1 MLTELASLSEYGC
14 ITNTRK
20 FEEVAALYDTEMTSV
35 YSGGLV
41 YEYSQEGNGYGLVT
55 IDGSSISEG
64 SDFSALKTAL
74 AGTSNPSG
82 DGGYNSTGGASG
94 CPAKSATWN
103 VTDDALPAIPSG
115 AAALMK
121 SGAGTGAG
129 LTGTGSQN
137 AGGTSTGT
145 ATPGSGSATTTAKT
159 SATGTGKSAASNLQS
174 PFDKSP
180 IVVSGMVILFTALG
194 AALL

>member
-1 MLTELASLSEYGC
+1 
-14 ITNTRK
+14 
-20 FEEVAALYDTEMTSV
+20 MTAV

-41 YEYSQEGNGYGLVT
+41 YEYSQESSNYGLVT
-55 IDGSSISEG
+55 IDGSTISEG
-64 SDFSALKTAL
+64 PDFSALETAL
-74 AGTSNPSG
+74 AGTSDPSG
-82 DGGYNSTGGASG
+82 NGGYNSTGGASG
-94 CPAKSATWN
+94 CPAKSSTWN

-121 SGAGTGAG
+121 SGAGKGAG
-129 LTGTGSQN
+129 LTGSGSQN

-159 SATGTGKSAASNLQS
+159 SANATGKSGASNLQG
-174 PFDKSP
+174 PFDRSP